1 MRRCP
6 FAPVTDE
13 ITAFA
18 LPVTGRITAE
28 LSALR
33 AAGSSRSAAVCFSAH
48 AAAAPPDIKPSD
60 RWLSGARRGGRPWN
74 TPAAVRMHLTALL
87 PE

>member
-1 MRRCP
+1 MSALPLSAPLADLDMRRCP

-48 AAAAPPDIKPSD
+48 AAAAPPCIKPS
-60 RWLSGARRGGRPWN
+60 AK
-74 TPAAVRMHLTALL
+74 
-87 PE
+87 